1 MKQILKLKNYYLPT
15 PKKWRKI
22 GDAILAVGVFVTS
35 GGLLAFDTLSQIFTP
50 KELKVIIGAAFAL
63 GVLGK
68 FLTNF
73 FKEDGN
79 TNKSE
84 PVQ

>member
-1 MKQILKLKNYYLPT
+1 MSLRNYYKPT

-22 GDAILAVGVFVTS
+22 GDAFLAVGVFVTA
-35 GGLLAFDTLSQIFTP
+35 GGLIEFDKLSQIFDA
-50 KELKVIIGAAFAL
+50 KELKVIIGIAFAL

-79 TNKSE
+79 SVDKPT
-84 PVQ
+84 V